1 MWLCQEINEV
11 HYTHHI
17 FYASLWHV
25 YCLHRNA
32 ALFKEK
38 KENNSEAARI
48 RCPLFQKQQFP
59 GDLLFFG
66 ILVFHRLPRKNQTCF
81 SKCRELLNE
90 IKFTMLQKNPKP
102 SYL

>member
-59 GDLLFFG
+59 GDLLFFLNSS
-66 ILVFHRLPRKNQTCF
+66 ISQATKKKPN
-81 SKCRELLNE
+81 LLFKVQRT
-90 IKFTMLQKNPKP
+90 IK
-102 SYL
+102 